1 MSCAGPSILLPAV
14 MMSLRILLSFF
25 CLLAV
30 TVAQEADPPKPLAG
44 KAVRLLVTEV
54 DITDPGRWSV
64 ARQEIDQC
72 IAKGAAI
79 LVLDIN
85 VTSGNAQVAMAR
97 AEEIARLKIRTVA
110 FVNSSAVAGG
120 ALVACACDE
129 IWMLPGSRIGLAPP
143 AVPENEEL
151 SKTAQDT
158 LMAQSL
164 ALLKAGV
171 RSLCKLKKHRAD
183 VAEAFVDKELELTVG
198 DQKLSSKGELL
209 LLDADQAVAVIA
221 GAPLL
226 AKGLCADLAD
236 LKVKALGG
244 AELLELK
251 EASEKEA
258 APAPGDKAVASKPGA
273 APAKK
278 TGTYTGKVVRITVGE
293 EDLIT
298 PARFEFMSRTLERC
312 TEEGAQA
319 VIFDLDTPGGL
330 AWQTTTLMMR
340 DLQKFKGRTIS
351 FVNPRALSA
360 GAMIAVATD
369 AIYMAPAS
377 SVGGATPV
385 NGDYTEMGKAERAKI
400 NSAFLSMARTVSKE
414 KGHDPRVI
422 EAMIDMDREL
432 IINGQKLCGKGDIL
446 TLDANQA
453 TMIVDGR
460 PLFARKIVDT
470 FDDVKAAEG
479 LKGETVTA
487 EPQGFESIAI
497 WVTTYAS
504 VLILIG
510 VAGAYMEMQ
519 TPGFGLPGFI
529 SIIAFGIF
537 FFGHYVAGSLVGQEA
552 LFAGAILVVGLV
564 LLVVELFVFPGT
576 LIFGV
581 LGFVCIVGSLI
592 YTMSGWEISAPLPMP
607 EGDGAGTAAEGVP
620 FTLAPYATA
629 IRNVAIGFTGAVALV
644 LVMMR
649 YLPDVGPF
657 RRMVLAT
664 SAGGSTEE
672 TPELQAAAAVR
683 VGAAGTTRSAL
694 RPYGT
699 VEIEGRMVEA
709 MVESGYL
716 QSGERVQVREVR
728 GSKIIVEALAS

>member
-1 MSCAGPSILLPAV
+1 
-14 MMSLRILLSFF
+14 
-25 CLLAV
+25 
-30 TVAQEADPPKPLAG
+30 
-44 KAVRLLVTEV
+44 
-54 DITDPGRWSV
+54 
-64 ARQEIDQC
+64 
-72 IAKGAAI
+72 
-79 LVLDIN
+79 
-85 VTSGNAQVAMAR
+85 
-97 AEEIARLKIRTVA
+97 RTIA
-110 FVNSSAVAGG
+110 FVNTSAVAGG

-171 RSLCKLKKHRAD
+171 RSLCKLKNHRAD
-183 VAEAFVDKELELTVG
+183 VAEAFVDKDLELIIA
-198 DQKLSSKGELL
+198 DQKVSAKGELL
-209 LLDADQAVAVIA
+209 LLDADQAIA
-221 GAPLL
+221 PTGGAPLL
-226 AKGLCADLAD
+226 AKGLCDDLTD
-236 LKVKALGG
+236 LKAKALGG
-244 AELLELK
+244 AEVLELK
-251 EASEKEA
+251 PASETEA
-258 APAPGDKAVASKPGA
+258 KPAPGAKVAAAKSGA
-273 APAKK
+273 ATTPKK
-278 TGTYTGKVVRITVGE
+278 GLYTGKVVRITVGE

-298 PARFEFMSRTLERC
+298 PARFEFMGRTLERC
-312 TEEGAQA
+312 TEEGAEA

-385 NGDYTEMGKAERAKI
+385 NGDYSEMGKAERAKI

-460 PLFARKIVDT
+460 PLFAKKIVDT
-470 FDDVKAAEG
+470 FDEVKSVEG

-519 TPGFGLPGFI
+519 APGFGLPGFI

-552 LFAGAILVVGLV
+552 LFAGAVLITGLV
-564 LLVVELFVFPGT
+564 FLVVELFVFPGT

-581 LGFVCIVGSLI
+581 LGFVFIVGSLI

-607 EGDGAGTAAEGVP
+607 EGADSGTAAEGLP

-629 IRNVAIGFTGAVALV
+629 IRNVAIGFTGAVALI

-672 TPELQAAAAVR
+672 TPELRAAAAVR
-683 VGAAGTTRSAL
+683 VGAAGMSRSAL

-699 VEIEGRMVEA
+699 VEIDGRMVEA

-716 QSGERVQVREVR
+716 QAGERVQVREVR
-728 GSKIIVEALAS
+728 GSKIIVEALPS